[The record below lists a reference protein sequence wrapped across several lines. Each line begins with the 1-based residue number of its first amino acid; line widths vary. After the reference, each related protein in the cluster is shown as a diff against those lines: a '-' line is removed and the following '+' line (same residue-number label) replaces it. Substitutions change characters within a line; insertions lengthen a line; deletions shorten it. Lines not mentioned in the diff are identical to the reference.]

1 MSRVPVRRALLSVW
15 DKSGLI
21 DFATRLVA
29 ADVEIVSSGGTAAV
43 LEAGGLA
50 VTTVE
55 AVTGAAETLGGRV
68 KTLHP
73 KIYGG
78 ILADVSIDEHRVD
91 VESQR
96 VDLIDLV
103 VVNLYPFEATIA
115 NPDSTPDEVIEKIDI
130 GGPALVRAAA
140 KNHGRVGVVIDPRQ
154 YQEVAAAVESG
165 GLDDDLRS
173 RLAREAFFRTASYDA
188 AIVGWFE
195 RGRALPDRIVL
206 PLEKQRDLRY
216 GENPHQDGAAYA
228 EPGTRSWWAAAD
240 QLQGKQMSFNNYLDT
255 EAAWRL
261 VHEFEEPAIVIV
273 KHANPCGLAIGATLA
288 DAFTA
293 AWECDPLSAFGSVI
307 AANRRLDGSTAA
319 RIAAAGFVEVL
330 IARAIDEDAVV
341 ALAGKKSLRLLT
353 ASRPLPADSDY
364 RRIEGGFVLQ
374 QRDEVASEDE
384 DRRVVSE
391 RHPTADEMA
400 GLEFAWKVAAHA
412 KSNAIVIVRD
422 RAAVGVGAGD
432 QSRIGAAGRALVKA
446 GDRARGAVAAS
457 DAFLPFRDG
466 LDTLARG
473 GIAAIIEPGGSV
485 RDDEVIAAADEHG
498 LALVFTGR
506 RHFRH

>member
-1 MSRVPVRRALLSVW
+1 MSRIPVRRALLSVW

-21 DFATRLVA
+21 DFAARLVA
-29 ADVEIVSSGGTAAV
+29 VDVEIVSSGGTAAV
-43 LEAGGLA
+43 LKAGGLE
-50 VTTVE
+50 VTAVE
-55 AVTGAAETLGGRV
+55 AITGAPEILGGRV

-73 KIYGG
+73 KIHGG

-91 VESQR
+91 IESQGLS
-96 VDLIDLV
+96 LIDLV
-103 VVNLYPFEATIA
+103 VVNLYPFEATVA
-115 NPDSTPDEVIEKIDI
+115 NPDSTPDEVIETIDI
-130 GGPALVRAAA
+130 GGPAMVRAAA
-140 KNHGRVGVVIDPRQ
+140 KNHARVGVVVDPHQ
-154 YQEVAAAVESG
+154 YDEVASAVEAG

-173 RLAREAFFRTASYDA
+173 RLAREAFFRTACYDA
-188 AIVGWFE
+188 AIVSWLESGC
-195 RGRALPDRIVL
+195 ALPHRIVL
-206 PLEKQRDLRY
+206 PLEKQSDLRY

-228 EPGTRSWWAAAD
+228 DPGTRSWWAEAV
-240 QLQGKQMSFNNYLDT
+240 QLQGKQMSFNNYLDA

-261 VHEFEEPAIVIV
+261 VHEFDEPAIAIV
-273 KHANPCGLAIGATLA
+273 KHANPCGLAVGATLA
-288 DAFTA
+288 EAFTA

-307 AANRRLDGSTAA
+307 AANRRLDASTAA
-319 RIAAAGFVEVL
+319 HIAAAGFVEVL
-330 IARAIDEDAVV
+330 IARAIDEDAAV
-341 ALAGKKSLRLLT
+341 ALAEKKSLRLLT
-353 ASRPLPADSDY
+353 APAPRPGGPDY

-374 QRDEVASEDE
+374 QRDEVATGDE

-400 GLEFAWKVAAHA
+400 GLEFAWKVAAHV

-422 RAAVGVGAGD
+422 LAAVGVGAGD

-446 GDRARGAVAAS
+446 GDRALGAVAAS

-473 GIAAIIEPGGSV
+473 GVAAIIEPGGSL
-485 RDDEVIAAADEHG
+485 RDDEVIGAADEHG